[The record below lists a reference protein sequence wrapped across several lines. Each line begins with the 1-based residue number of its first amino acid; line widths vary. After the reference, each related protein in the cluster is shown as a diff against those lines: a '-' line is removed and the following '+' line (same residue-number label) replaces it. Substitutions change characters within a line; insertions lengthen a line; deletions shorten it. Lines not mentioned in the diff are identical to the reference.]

1 MLRSF
6 TTLIDQRTLE
16 RVDLSQWRQLTFTLA
31 FFHSLIQER
40 KKFGSLGWCVPYDFN
55 ATDLAACLS
64 FLERHLFAGPPSFET
79 IQYMVS
85 NTHLDTLGAQ
95 HWASMVMLFLNAFT
109 RRCFNPSVCT
119 SGFSFNPE
127 APVDS
132 KASEFVYRVI
142 DDIEIEAHRAYILT
156 LPEDDAPE
164 IFGLHPNA
172 DTMYRMKEVCLALV
186 TAAPPLSLSH
196 INLPWSPATTP
207 PQTRGLLDAVLLT
220 QPNDAIVPQREA
232 KTEDND
238 SSSDSLVFKQ
248 IVDLIATL
256 PQDYHMD
263 DVVAR
268 CIAMGGLDAPM
279 NAFLRQEVER
289 LNDVISLVRSSLT
302 VSSSLR
308 NAETRVVASS

>member
-1 MLRSF
+1 MKGAWHR
-6 TTLIDQRTLE
+6 
-16 RVDLSQWRQLTFTLA
+16 QWR
-31 FFHSLIQER
+31 
-40 KKFGSLGWCVPYDFN
+40 
-55 ATDLAACLS
+55 
-64 FLERHLFAGPPSFET
+64 
-79 IQYMVS
+79 
-85 NTHLDTLGAQ
+85 
-95 HWASMVMLFLNAFT
+95 
-109 RRCFNPSVCT
+109 CT
-119 SGFSFNPE
+119 SGT
-127 APVDS
+127 PVYWLY
-132 KASEFVYRVI
+132 FPQ
-142 DDIEIEAHRAYILT
+142 AHRAYILT